1 LICSGLGLP
10 ALGSAS
16 RGLWGSKRSTRD
28 HTRIAIATA
37 ATNNARI
44 VVALSPLAT
53 PSTFGL
59 SDIDRRPY
67 FGGCSSTKAA
77 LTSRAAIHQS
87 GALPPRPTATGHRLA
102 IEALKLPAADILA
115 QQELHRPAAL
125 RADRRRRIFR
135 HDAHAGPGGSATLS
149 VTDNCRD

>member
-1 LICSGLGLP
+1 MICSALRPP
-10 ALGSAS
+10 ALVSAS
-16 RGLWGSKRSTRD
+16 RGLWGCKKSTRD

-37 ATNNARI
+37 ATNNARM
-44 VVALSPLAT
+44 VAPSRPWLRRLPLV
-53 PSTFGL
+53 
-59 SDIDRRPY
+59 
-67 FGGCSSTKAA
+67 C
-77 LTSRAAIHQS
+77 LTSTGDLTSAAVVRLRQPLLQGPQFTSQELCDI
-87 GALPPRPTATGHRLA
+87 GRPQRVIALA

-125 RADRRRRIFR
+125 RADRRWRIFR